1 MAVFAMLGAL
11 MYASKMIMEVAPNV
25 HLLGVFTIAFTVV
38 YRKKALYPIYT
49 YVLLNGIFCG
59 FATWWI
65 PYLYLWAVLWGATM
79 LLPKRIPEKIRPL
92 VYMLLCAAHGFL
104 FGTLYAPAQA
114 LLYGLSF
121 QKMIAW
127 IISGLPWD
135 FVHGVSNF
143 FCGILI
149 VPIVKILTFLE
160 KIFRKSFVFSVG
172 EIRNYNLESE
182 TDRGENPLAACGRM
196 RGSHGEQ

>member
-1 MAVFAMLGAL
+1 MKNGKLTIREMAVFAMLGAL

-79 LLPKRIPEKIRPL
+79 LLPKRIPEKLRPL

-149 VPIVKILTFLE
+149 IPIIKILTFLE
-160 KIFRKSFVFSVG
+160 K
-172 EIRNYNLESE
+172 NL
-182 TDRGENPLAACGRM
+182 
-196 RGSHGEQ
+196 

>member
-1 MAVFAMLGAL
+1 MKNGKLTIREMAVFAMLGAL

-65 PYLYLWAVLWGATM
+65 PYLYLWTVLWGATM
-79 LLPKRIPEKIRPL
+79 LLPKRIPEKLRPL

-121 QKMIAW
+121 QKMVAW

-143 FCGILI
+143 FCGLLI
-149 VPIVKILTFLE
+149 VPIVTLL
-160 KIFRKSFVFSVG
+160 R
-172 EIRNYNLESE
+172 RLESGIAE
-182 TDRGENPLAACGRM
+182 KN
-196 RGSHGEQ
+196 

>member
-49 YVLLNGIFCG
+49 YVILNGIFCG

-79 LLPKRIPEKIRPL
+79 LLPKRIPEKLRPL

-121 QKMIAW
+121 QKMVAW

-160 KIFRKSFVFSVG
+160 K
-172 EIRNYNLESE
+172 NL
-182 TDRGENPLAACGRM
+182 
-196 RGSHGEQ
+196 

>member
-1 MAVFAMLGAL
+1 
-11 MYASKMIMEVAPNV
+11 MYASKMIMEGAPNV

-121 QKMIAW
+121 QKMVAW

-149 VPIVKILTFLE
+149 VPVIKILTFLE
-160 KIFRKSFVFSVG
+160 NKTVVS
-172 EIRNYNLESE
+172 
-182 TDRGENPLAACGRM
+182 
-196 RGSHGEQ
+196 